1 MADGF
6 DSEIGALRATV
17 CEQAE
22 MIVRLIAENAEL
34 RARLAM
40 NSKNSS
46 KPPSLD
52 GYTKP
57 APKSRRG
64 RSGNKPGKQ
73 PGAPGHNLAAAADPE
88 NVVDHVPGRCGG
100 CGNDLAGAPVT
111 GEVRR
116 QVFDL
121 PPVQATVT
129 EHRAQRRRCGC
140 GTETTAPFPPEATG
154 TTCYGPNLRA
164 LVCYL
169 VVRQHIPISRVAELL
184 RDAYRIPVS
193 TGTIVAMVKQGAEML
208 DAFLASL
215 RDTLAQAGVVHVDE
229 TGLRVDAS
237 LHWVHS
243 ASTALLTLYHLDTRR
258 GTVAIDAMGVLD
270 RLTGVVVHD
279 GWTPYRK
286 YANVTHALCNAHHLR
301 ELDGA
306 AETEG
311 QQWATEMVVF
321 LAATWQRVLAAK
333 ATGATSLDASELAD
347 IRSRYTTIIAAGHT
361 ANPPQHPTGK
371 RGRPKKT
378 KPANL
383 LARLDTYADDVLRFA
398 NNFNVPFDNNEAERQ
413 IRMVK
418 VQQKISGGFRTQSGA
433 TAWLAVRSY
442 LATAI
447 KNGINPLAALQR
459 LTTANPW
466 MPPTP
471 NTS

>member
-1 MADGF
+1 
-6 DSEIGALRATV
+6 
-17 CEQAE
+17 
-22 MIVRLIAENAEL
+22 
-34 RARLAM
+34 
-40 NSKNSS
+40 
-46 KPPSLD
+46 
-52 GYTKP
+52 
-57 APKSRRG
+57 
-64 RSGNKPGKQ
+64 
-73 PGAPGHNLAAAADPE
+73 
-88 NVVDHVPGRCGG
+88 
-100 CGNDLAGAPVT
+100 
-111 GEVRR
+111 
-116 QVFDL
+116 
-121 PPVQATVT
+121 
-129 EHRAQRRRCGC
+129 
-140 GTETTAPFPPEATG
+140 
-154 TTCYGPNLRA
+154 
-164 LVCYL
+164 
-169 VVRQHIPISRVAELL
+169 VRQHIPIARVAELL

-215 RDTLAQAGVVHVDE
+215 RDTITQAGVVHVDE

-243 ASTALLTLYHLDTRR
+243 ASTALLTLYHLNTRR
-258 GTVAIDAMGVLD
+258 GTIAIDAMGVLN

-286 YANVTHALCNAHHLR
+286 YVNVTHALCNAHHLR

-311 QQWATEMVVF
+311 QQWATEMVAF
-321 LAATWQRVLAAK
+321 LADTWQQVLAAK
-333 ATGATSLDASELAD
+333 ATGATSLTADDLAT
-347 IRSRYTTIIAAGHT
+347 IRTRYTTIIATGHT
-361 ANPPQHPTGK
+361 ANPAHAPTGR

-383 LARLDTYADDVLRFA
+383 LARLDTYANDVLRFA
-398 NNFNVPFDNNEAERQ
+398 TDFNVPFDNNEAERQ

-433 TAWLAVRSY
+433 TAWLAIRSY

-447 KNGINPLAALQR
+447 KNGINPLAALQQ